1 MSFNVSKIREDF
13 PILTQKVYGKPLV
26 YFDNAAT
33 TQKPQCVLDTI
44 EYFHNKINS
53 NIHRGVHSVS
63 VESTEAYEQAR
74 ETVRQFVNAK
84 STNEII
90 FTKGTTDSINLVAF
104 SFGETFINED
114 DEIIVS
120 EMEHHSNIV
129 PWQLLCERKKAKL
142 KVLKF
147 NEIGELNIKE
157 LDNLITNK
165 TKLISVAHVSN
176 SLGTINPIKTIIEIA
191 HKNNIKILIDGA
203 QAVQHL
209 KIDVQELDCDFYV
222 FSSHKAYGPT
232 GVGVLYGKE
241 ELLNQMCPYQGGG
254 EMIANVS
261 FEKTTYNEL
270 PFKFEAG
277 TPNYIDNIAFGKAI
291 EYISEI

>member
-53 NIHRGVHSVS
+53 NIHRGVHSLS

-90 FTKGTTDSINLVAF
+90 FTSGTTASINLVAF
-104 SFGETFINED
+104 SFGEAFISEG
-114 DEIIVS
+114 DEVIVS

-129 PWQLLCERKKAKL
+129 PWQLMCERKKATLRVLPFDDNGEVEVSKL
-142 KVLKF
+142 D
-147 NEIGELNIKE
+147 E
-157 LDNLITNK
+157 LITDK
-165 TKLISVAHVSN
+165 TKILAITHVSN
-176 SLGTINPIKTIIEIA
+176 SLGTVNPIKDIIAKA
-191 HKNNIKILIDGA
+191 HSRNVKVLIDGA
-203 QAVQHL
+203 QGVKHGV
-209 KIDVQELDCDFYV
+209 IDVQAL
-222 FSSHKAYGPT
+222 
-232 GVGVLYGKE
+232 
-241 ELLNQMCPYQGGG
+241 
-254 EMIANVS
+254 
-261 FEKTTYNEL
+261 
-270 PFKFEAG
+270 
-277 TPNYIDNIAFGKAI
+277 
-291 EYISEI
+291 